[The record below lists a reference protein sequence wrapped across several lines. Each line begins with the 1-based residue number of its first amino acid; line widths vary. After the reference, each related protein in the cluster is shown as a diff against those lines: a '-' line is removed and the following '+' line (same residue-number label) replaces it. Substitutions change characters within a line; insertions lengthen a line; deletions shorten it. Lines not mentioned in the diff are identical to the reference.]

1 MSSTENDASASPVQT
16 YRIPSILTTSAAE
29 MLQYFGDDI
38 IELKAAASTQV
49 ENDDPIMRDYGL
61 LWKQRQSQ
69 RVEFDYREVVN
80 TDGFAQNPLDEG
92 AISEILNAVDRRLTD
107 DDIDADPDLAVT
119 KMVIEVECPAL
130 TDVLDRSHTDKYTLT
145 FKSDPIT
152 NPDVRRKTEK
162 LNRGKSLYDDL
173 RFEKRNLNLHL
184 VEETRAKYTEQSNSV
199 MMTWRG
205 FDDIR
210 PDTDDD
216 LARVVRDEI
225 LPSAFTDRLKHM
237 TVTEEDRLETTGL
250 GDGPS
255 VGEEDE
261 ADE

>member
-1 MSSTENDASASPVQT
+1 
-16 YRIPSILTTSAAE
+16 

-205 FDDIR
+205 LSVMRFSR
-210 PDTDDD
+210 PRSLT
-216 LARVVRDEI
+216 A
-225 LPSAFTDRLKHM
+225 
-237 TVTEEDRLETTGL
+237 
-250 GDGPS
+250 
-255 VGEEDE
+255 
-261 ADE
+261 